1 MNDLVEIASK
11 IDLRWVL
18 AALLLALDVWAIVLV
33 FVSATTRREK
43 VLWTSVI
50 VLCPIVG
57 CLFWFVL
64 GPKPTRST
72 RL

>member
-1 MNDLVEIASK
+1 MNDLVDIAAR

-18 AALLLALDVWAIVLV
+18 AALLLALDIWAIALVLL
-33 FVSATTRREK
+33 STAARREK
-43 VLWTSVI
+43 VLWTTVI

-64 GPKPTRST
+64 GPKRGHPPKR
-72 RL
+72 

>member
-1 MNDLVEIASK
+1 MNDLVEIAAR

-18 AALLLALDVWAIVLV
+18 AALLLALDVWAIGLVLLSV
-33 FVSATTRREK
+33 AARREK
-43 VLWTSVI
+43 VLWSSVI

-72 RL
+72 QR

>member
-1 MNDLVEIASK
+1 MTELVEGAAR

-18 AALLLALDVWAIVLV
+18 AALMGALDVWAIALVLL
-33 FVSATTRREK
+33 STAARREK
-43 VLWTSVI
+43 VLWSSVI

-64 GPKPTRST
+64 GPKPARSAQ
-72 RL
+72 R